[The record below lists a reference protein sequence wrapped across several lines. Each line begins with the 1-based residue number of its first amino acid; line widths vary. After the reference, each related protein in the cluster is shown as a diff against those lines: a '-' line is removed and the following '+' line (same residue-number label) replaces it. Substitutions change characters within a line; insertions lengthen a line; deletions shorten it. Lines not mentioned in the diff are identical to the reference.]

1 MITKE
6 IDAKALTEVYY
17 IISNLEEKYRNKI
30 PEDVKKNIVK
40 FMDRDYEYTDD
51 TEILPEA
58 KALLAVIIEKYF
70 EDTEFNEKLR
80 KYNMYYEIKTNEIK
94 EKKYSIDE
102 IFSKNNK
109 RVEDEYALVDITK
122 DKWYKRFFNLFRNF
136 FKKHID

>member
-1 MITKE
+1 
-6 IDAKALTEVYY
+6 
-17 IISNLEEKYRNKI
+17 
-30 PEDVKKNIVK
+30 
-40 FMDRDYEYTDD
+40 MDRDYEYTDD
-51 TEILPEA
+51 TEISPEV